1 MRNPIIG
8 KILAQSVL
16 LIGILSTILGGGVL
30 FSSASGASRLA
41 AVPASLCLASGVL
54 LIFIVVKLHRRS
66 RYFFL
71 ASFLILTGLLML
83 CIVSGLVPYSLFRL
97 WPLLTVFVGLSLI
110 PAGLH
115 RYGGFRARFV
125 VPTLAFIVLGT
136 LFLFFSFKFVPFSFS
151 RFLLDWWPLLLALA
165 GVLLLLVSL
174 SAQKSDSEES
184 DS

>member
-1 MRNPIIG
+1 MRNPLIG

-16 LIGILSTILGGGVL
+16 WIGILSTILGGGVL
-30 FSSASGASRLA
+30 FSSAAGGSRLA

-54 LIFIVVKLHRRS
+54 LAFIVIKMHRRS

-71 ASFLILTGLLML
+71 SSFLILTGLLML
-83 CIVSGLVPYSLFRL
+83 CIASGVVPYSLFRL

-110 PAGLH
+110 PAGFH
-115 RYGGFRARFV
+115 RYRAFKARFV
-125 VPTLAFIVLGT
+125 VPTLAFLLLGF
-136 LFLFFSFKFVPFSFS
+136 LFLFFSFKVVPFSFS

-165 GVLLLLVSL
+165 GILLLLVSF
-174 SAQKSDSEES
+174 SAKKTDSEES